1 MFSVVFTTAIYLSIG
16 PGLGIPRAGSVPFE
30 MAIAPYLPESF
41 NMNLARFLYTLVFFT
56 IAMAICLKPN
66 KLVQRVGKYLTPTL
80 LLLITVM
87 FVRILAMG
95 KGVAKPSGDYATGPV
110 TKGFLAGYDTM
121 DAVAALN
128 FGFVIAQAIRRFGV
142 TDEKE
147 VTKYEVKAGALAGVV
162 LFVVYA
168 MLATIGMIG
177 SQKFPGLENGAQVL
191 TESIKLVLGNFGLVL
206 LAVIFTLA
214 CLTTCVGLITS
225 GGEYFEELFNHRLSY
240 RNWVFIWTL
249 FSFLMANFGLNRLL
263 AFSVPLLQII
273 YPVALVLIVMGISHD
288 YVDYSKASYVAAAFV
303 SVVLP
308 LHEVLNKT
316 FNLRLGV
323 LTDALVS
330 LPLYVEGLSWLL
342 PTLVALVLVTL
353 VSKVVEN
360 SRQTSVART
369 ANN

>member
-1 MFSVVFTTAIYLSIG
+1 MSI
-16 PGLGIPRAGSVPFE
+16 
-30 MAIAPYLPESF
+30 
-41 NMNLARFLYTLVFFT
+41 
-56 IAMAICLKPN
+56 
-66 KLVQRVGKYLTPTL
+66 VGKGLFYW
-80 LLLITVM
+80 ID
-87 FVRILAMG
+87 I
-95 KGVAKPSGDYATGPV
+95 
-110 TKGFLAGYDTM
+110 
-121 DAVAALN
+121 AVAALN

-177 SQKFPGLENGAQVL
+177 SAKYAGLENGAQVL
-191 TESIKLVLGNFGLVL
+191 TETVKYVLGDFGLVL
-206 LAVIFTLA
+206 LASIFTLA

-225 GGEYFEELFNHRLSY
+225 GGEYFESLFNNRLSY
-240 RNWVFIWTL
+240 RSWVFIWTL
-249 FSFLMANFGLNRLL
+249 FSFIMANFGLNKLL

-342 PTLVALVLVTL
+342 PTLVVLVLVTL